1 MASVLST
8 GLFTGLLIAGIA
20 AWAVWALRRIRRR
33 KGCGCGSCS
42 AGCPYRKN
50 CK

>member
-1 MASVLST
+1 MASFLLPALILLALT
-8 GLFTGLLIAGIA
+8 G
-20 AWAVWALRRIRRR
+20 WAVWAVRRIRRR
-33 KGCGCGSCS
+33 KGCGSCS

>member
-1 MASVLST
+1 MAS
-8 GLFTGLLIAGIA
+8 FLLPALILLALAG
-20 AWAVWALRRIRRR
+20 WAVWAVRRTRRR

>member
-1 MASVLST
+1 MLST
-8 GLFTGLLIAGIA
+8 LLAVLIVLALAG
-20 AWAVWALRRIRRR
+20 WAVWAVRRIRRR

-42 AGCPYRKN
+42 PGCPYRKN

>member
-1 MASVLST
+1 MAS
-8 GLFTGLLIAGIA
+8 FLLPALIFLALAG
-20 AWAVWALRRIRRR
+20 WAVWAVRRIRRR

>member
-1 MASVLST
+1 MVSTLVAGLIVLA
-8 GLFTGLLIAGIA
+8 LAG
-20 AWAVWALRRIRRR
+20 WAVWAVRRIRRR
-33 KGCGCGSCS
+33 KGRGCGSCS

>member
-20 AWAVWALRRIRRR
+20 AWAVWALRRTRRR
-33 KGCGCGSCS
+33 KGCACCPHDCPRRGKGCQ
-42 AGCPYRKN
+42 
-50 CK
+50 

>member
-1 MASVLST
+1 MAS
-8 GLFTGLLIAGIA
+8 FLLPALILLALAG
-20 AWAVWALRRIRRR
+20 WAVWAVRRIRRR

-42 AGCPYRKN
+42 PSCPYRKN